1 MVPKISVE
9 FLMREHYGIE
19 DHQLGLDVNSLACG
33 TCKVKERHVEKD
45 KYKKEQL
52 LVHIFY

>member
-1 MVPKISVE
+1 
-9 FLMREHYGIE
+9 MRENYGIE
-19 DHQLGLDVNSLACG
+19 DHQLGLDINSLACG

-52 LVHIFY
+52 LVHIFLLN